1 VGASRLLTYSDRWFG
16 GRRDAMAR
24 MATLYDNYN
33 RYKLGIPLPQAYPY
47 PNYNWA

>member
-1 VGASRLLTYSDRWFG
+1 MKFDPKVGASRLLTYSDRWFG

-33 RYKLGIPLPQAYPY
+33 RYRGSP
-47 PNYNWA
+47 